1 MIHGPIT
8 TPRLLLRC
16 WEPRDAR
23 LLKDAIDSSLPELQ
37 QWMPWA
43 TSEPS
48 PVGALAE
55 RIGKF
60 RRAFRS
66 GQDWTYGVFD
76 RSEAMVLGGAGLHR
90 RTEPG
95 RLEIGYWIRSS
106 AAGSG
111 FAGEATAALVDFAFR
126 VHQVEA
132 VEIRCDPRNER
143 SAAVPRRLGFEHVAT
158 LAGDRPGRDGVARD
172 TMVWQLTAPL
182 TG

>member
-1 MIHGPIT
+1 MIPGPIT

-16 WEPRDAR
+16 WEPRDAP
-23 LLKDAIDSSLPELQ
+23 LLKDAIDSSLAELQ

-48 PVGALAE
+48 PVGSLAE

-60 RRAFRS
+60 RRAFQS

-76 RSEAMVLGGAGLHR
+76 AGETMVLGGAGLHA

-106 AAGSG
+106 AAGKG
-111 FAGEATAALVDFAFR
+111 FATEVAAALADVAFR
-126 VHQVEA
+126 IHHVEA
-132 VEIRCDPRNER
+132 VEIRCDPDNTR
-143 SAAVPRRLGFEHVAT
+143 SAAVPRRLGFEHVTT
-158 LAGDRPGRDGVARD
+158 LQGDRVRRDGTRHD
-172 TMVWQLTAPL
+172 TMIWQLMAPRA
-182 TG
+182 G